1 MHEDSLEKRFSDA
14 RHEAFSTAQEEYA
27 AIVDDTTLRPP
38 ISDEKEN
45 LVKLNDSSFM
55 YLGYNYSKRETKEL
69 KKEPATRTSYRFV
82 RPFSIFLAEKTSIH
96 SSYGLLGASTV
107 DIRNA
112 APLRLPLHATTTIH
126 SFLKL

>member
-69 KKEPATRTSYRFV
+69 KKQPATKTWYRFV
-82 RPFSIFLAEKTSIH
+82 RHYYVFLTEPTSIH
-96 SSYGLLGASTV
+96 CSYGLLGANSV

-112 APLRLPLHATTTIH
+112 APLRLPLHATTTLL